1 MAISD
6 HEEMRHIR
14 RPRRAVGD
22 KLKRWS
28 DGQKIE
34 AVQSYLLLGNL
45 TLVASVLKIPR
56 DTLKIWKTTEW
67 WKNMVE
73 ELRVQD
79 DLQLSTR
86 LQKIISKSFDAVED
100 RLDHGDFVYDQKTG
114 EMRRKPVSMKDAH
127 KVAVDLTDKREH
139 LIQRHLEEK
148 TISVDKV
155 EKRLAELAASFEE
168 MVNQV
173 KKPTSAP
180 IEVTDVIFGDEEL
193 NATKEP

>member
-1 MAISD
+1 MVEEVIPISPLRRGLSAAQFQEELKLAISD

-14 RPRRAVGD
+14 RPRRAVSD

-114 EMRRKPVSMKDAH
+114 EMRRKPV
-127 KVAVDLTDKREH
+127 
-139 LIQRHLEEK
+139 
-148 TISVDKV
+148 
-155 EKRLAELAASFEE
+155 
-168 MVNQV
+168 
-173 KKPTSAP
+173 
-180 IEVTDVIFGDEEL
+180 
-193 NATKEP
+193 

>member
-6 HEEMRHIR
+6 HPEMRHIS
-14 RPRRAVGD
+14 RPRRPCDA
-22 KLKRWS
+22 KNRRWS

-45 TLVASVLKIPR
+45 SLVSSVLKIPR
-56 DTLKIWKTTEW
+56 DTLKLWKTSEW

-86 LQKIISKSFDAVED
+86 LQKIINKSFEAVED

-114 EMRRKPVSMKDAH
+114 EMRRRPVSMKDAH
-127 KVAVDLTDKREH
+127 KVALDLVEKREH
-139 LIQRHLEEK
+139 LIERHLEEK
-148 TISVDKV
+148 TVSVDKV
-155 EKRLAELAASFEE
+155 EKRLAELAASFERMITE
-168 MVNQV
+168 V
-173 KKPTSAP
+173 KKPPATV
-180 IEVTDVIFGDEEL
+180 EVTDVLFGDEVL
-193 NATKEP
+193 NATKES